1 VKKVAEYIQKVN
13 RSRSW
18 GRLIGMTL
26 VLCGATLWGVSG
38 NAAQYLFET
47 QKVSAGWL
55 TSVRMLTAG
64 VLLLAIMQCGKHRQ
78 QVWAIWKQRRSASSL
93 VVFGLVGMI
102 GSQYTYFE
110 AVAAGNAA
118 TATLLQYLSPVL
130 ILLFSILFMRKKP
143 KMIELTAMVIALLGV
158 FFLVTKGHPNQLS
171 IAPGAIIWGLLAALG
186 GAIYA
191 TQPASIL
198 KQFGPGVVVGWGMV
212 IGGAAMSL
220 FYPPW
225 IFHGQWS
232 MAAFIGIVFVI
243 LFGTLIAFYLYL
255 ASLSYLK
262 PLETSMLGCAEPL
275 SAALVSVVWL
285 HVPFTLF
292 DWLGALCIIGTVVS
306 LAFAQKNLKNKRK

>member
-1 VKKVAEYIQKVN
+1 
-13 RSRSW
+13 
-18 GRLIGMTL
+18 M
-26 VLCGATLWGVSG
+26 
-38 NAAQYLFET
+38 
-47 QKVSAGWL
+47 
-55 TSVRMLTAG
+55 
-64 VLLLAIMQCGKHRQ
+64 
-78 QVWAIWKQRRSASSL
+78 
-93 VVFGLVGMI
+93 
-102 GSQYTYFE
+102 
-110 AVAAGNAA
+110 AAGNAA

-158 FFLVTKGHPNQLS
+158 FFLVTKGHPNQIS
-171 IAPGAIIWGLLAALG
+171 IAPLAVFWGLMAALG

-191 TQPASIL
+191 TQPATIL

-212 IGGAAMSL
+212 IGGTAMGL

-306 LAFAQKNLKNKRK
+306 LAFAQKNVKNKRK